1 MHHPTDRIALAGM
14 RNIVWKKTHSKGQK
28 LKAWKIGSPPT
39 GGAGRMKLSCVVPA
53 SVIHI

>member
-1 MHHPTDRIALAGM
+1 MGIEGRGGK
-14 RNIVWKKTHSKGQK
+14 NYSQSWES
-28 LKAWKIGSPPT
+28 GSPPT